1 MGQLLGRWFRPS
13 LDWLLIFAPVA
24 LGLEWAHGKGHDW
37 ATPTWIFVTASLAV
51 IPVAGW
57 MGHATEHL
65 AEHLGE
71 GIGGLLNATFGNAA
85 ELIIAALALVTAARQ
100 PERMETM
107 HEIVKASLTGS
118 IIGNA
123 LLVLGLALL
132 FGGAR
137 HSVQT
142 FNMTAS
148 RTGATLMTLAVV
160 GLLIPDLFIHL
171 APEAHGMVQA
181 LSREVAVLLLV
192 AYTLSLVFSLRT
204 HKHLYVGEPAAAAL
218 TTEPEHQV
226 WSIRKALSILLIA
239 TGAIG
244 VLAEVMIGSVDE
256 AAQSFGFS
264 DVFVGVIVVAIVGNA
279 AEHSTAVV
287 AAWNN
292 RMDLSMG
299 IAIGSSIQIAL
310 FVAPVLALLSHAL
323 GTPMALVFTP
333 AEIAAMGISV
343 WIVHQISGD
352 GQSNW
357 LEGVMLLLVYALLAI
372 LFFHLPG

>member
-1 MGQLLGRWFRPS
+1 MGQLLGRLLRPS
-13 LDWLLIFAPVA
+13 LDWLLVFAPVA
-24 LGLEWAHGKGHDW
+24 LGLEWAHHLGHAW

-85 ELIIAALALVTAARQ
+85 ELIIAALALWAAARQ
-100 PERMETM
+100 PEQAETM

-132 FGGAR
+132 LGGAR
-137 HSVQT
+137 HRVQS
-142 FNMTAS
+142 FNVTAS
-148 RTGATLMTLAVV
+148 RTSATLMTLAVV
-160 GLLIPDLFIHL
+160 GLLIPDMFIHL
-171 APEAHGMVQA
+171 APEAQGMVQA

-192 AYTLSLVFSLRT
+192 AYALSLLFSLHT
-204 HKHLYVGEPAAAAL
+204 HKHLYVGEPAAAEAL
-218 TTEPEHQV
+218 TTEHHV
-226 WSIRKALSILLIA
+226 WSVKKALSILLIA
-239 TGAIG
+239 TVAIG

-256 AAQSFGFS
+256 AARTFGFS

-323 GTPMALVFTP
+323 GAPMNLVFTP

-343 WIVHQISGD
+343 YLVHQISGD

-357 LEGVMLLLVYALLAI
+357 LEGIMLLLVYALLAI